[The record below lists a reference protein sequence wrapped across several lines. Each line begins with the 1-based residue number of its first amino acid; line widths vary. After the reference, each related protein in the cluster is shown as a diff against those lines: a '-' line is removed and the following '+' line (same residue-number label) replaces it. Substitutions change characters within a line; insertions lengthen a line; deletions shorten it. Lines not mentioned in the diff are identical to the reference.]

1 MSSRLALCGKKEGE
15 PRLQP
20 GLRKDGSVHG
30 ERLEA
35 FDLERSHKLD
45 RPGLAQTTQTRG
57 ADDACQPA
65 GEQGFDKAVREA
77 TQLTSIVKNGKGHPG
92 INQVIL
98 LLVGLFLVGFGWSEF
113 KTLPPLQPV

>member
-1 MSSRLALCGKKEGE
+1 MSSRLALCGEEEGE

-20 GLRKDGSVHG
+20 GLRKDGPVHG

-45 RPGLAQTTQTRG
+45 RPGLEQTTQARG
-57 ADDACQPA
+57 ADNTGQPA

-77 TQLTSIVKNGKGHPG
+77 AQRGRIPTYGKGYPG
-92 INQVIL
+92 IDQVIL
-98 LLVGLFLVGFGWSEF
+98 LCVGLFLVGFGWSEF